1 MRYGDYIAKLN
12 VMPTSQSLQP
22 LIGKH
27 VDTTNP
33 SALRDLVVAFFQ
45 ENAAEYE
52 LGAQLCTNLETMPIE
67 DASVRWSEDES
78 PYQAIAKI
86 TIPQQQAS
94 SPARRVYADEVL
106 SFSAWHCIPEHRP
119 LGAIQRVRR
128 SAYDLSSQYRHEMN
142 QQPRVEPR
150 TIDEMPD

>member
-1 MRYGDYIAKLN
+1 M
-12 VMPTSQSLQP
+12 
-22 LIGKH
+22 
-27 VDTTNP
+27 
-33 SALRDLVVAFFQ
+33 AFFQ